1 MSPTFFEAFDKYSKK
16 QWKQILQ
23 YELKGAPY
31 EDLIWKTL
39 EGINV
44 NPIYT
49 LEKRPK
55 NPVRYKDNSSF
66 VISERFKLSNDLE
79 ALAQALKHSENCGSD
94 KARIDLN
101 NSVAN
106 FKDLADLLQGSKQVY
121 LHAENLTLTNVKKL
135 ISVIPKEDEH
145 QIIIDPI
152 GLLESSGNH
161 MEGFSWEELQEI
173 LKEHHSLLKIG
184 LDASLYQESGASC
197 IQQLTFAVS
206 KAKEYFERLGYSS
219 ILRFE
224 LKLSLGSNFF
234 FEIAKIKSLS
244 ILWEAFCEEL
254 SITNSL
260 DIYVCSSQRT
270 FSIYDYNSNILRA
283 SIANMAGV
291 IGGALEIEQLAY
303 DSVFKEKNRF
313 SEDIARSQLLV
324 LRNES
329 HLAGVDWVKG
339 SYYLEN
345 LITSFV
351 KKSIEEIKKLETEG
365 GFLNALYQNNIQEKI
380 MLQHAKEFKEFEVG
394 NTAIIGLNLHKNSEE
409 KMKDNI
415 EIKREETI
423 LKTSIQ
429 PIRKVRIGEVLES
442 QLLEQE

>member
-49 LEKRPK
+49 LEKRPQ
-55 NPVRYKDNSSF
+55 NPIQHKDNSAF
-66 VISERFKLSNDLE
+66 QITERFKISNDLE
-79 ALAQALKHSENCGSD
+79 VLGQALKHSENCGSD
-94 KARIDLN
+94 KARIELSD
-101 NSVAN
+101 SFTN
-106 FKDLADLLQGSKQVY
+106 FTGLADLLQGSKQVY
-121 LHAENLTLTNVKKL
+121 LHVENLTLRNVRKL
-135 ISVIPKEDEH
+135 ISRIPEGSGH

-152 GLLESSGNH
+152 GFLEKSGNH
-161 MEGFSWEELQEI
+161 MEGFSWEEFQEI
-173 LKEHHSLLKIG
+173 LKEHHSLIKIG
-184 LDASLYQESGASC
+184 LDSSLYQESGASS
-197 IQQLTFAVS
+197 IQQLTFAIS
-206 KAKEYFERLGYSS
+206 KAKEYLERLDYSP

-224 LKLSLGSNFF
+224 IKLSLGTNFF

-244 ILWEAFCEEL
+244 ILWEAFCKEL
-254 SITNSL
+254 SIANSL
-260 DIYVCSSQRT
+260 DFYVCSSQRT

-283 SIANMAGV
+283 SISNMAGV
-291 IGGALEIEQLAY
+291 IGGAMEIEQIAY
-303 DSVFKEKNRF
+303 DSIFKKKNRF

-345 LITSFV
+345 LINSFV

-380 MLQHAKEFKEFEVG
+380 MFQHVKEFKEFEEG
-394 NTAIIGLNLHKNSEE
+394 NTAIIGLNLHKNTEE
-409 KMKDNI
+409 KMRDNI
-415 EIKREETI
+415 EIKAETQT

-429 PIRKVRIGEVLES
+429 PIRKVRIGQVLES